1 MLVCFNMMLVDEMGI
16 GGKITPPPLTRN
28 WLENDLNMFMKI
40 HYFIFNICILLSVN
54 MDFVERFM

>member
-1 MLVCFNMMLVDEMGI
+1 MMLVDEMGI

-54 MDFVERFM
+54 IDFVERFM